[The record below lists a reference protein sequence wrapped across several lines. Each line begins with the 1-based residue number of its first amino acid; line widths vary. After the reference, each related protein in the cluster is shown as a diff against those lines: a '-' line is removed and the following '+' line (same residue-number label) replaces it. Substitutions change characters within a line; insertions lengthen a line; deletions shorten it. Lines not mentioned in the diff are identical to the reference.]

1 MVRLWKEELRWCS
14 KTEGFPC
21 YIQIQHEK
29 KSQSFLSVHND
40 TQNMSDDKTIPVVK
54 DKEEAIDKDD
64 IMNVRIIVKQK
75 YPNQTKL

>member
-1 MVRLWKEELRWCS
+1 
-14 KTEGFPC
+14 
-21 YIQIQHEK
+21 
-29 KSQSFLSVHND
+29 
-40 TQNMSDDKTIPVVK
+40 MSDDKTIPVVK